1 MAELSIKIGA
11 DVKKLKSDLNKAEK
25 ELENFSDSTEKS
37 SESLD
42 GMNEATES
50 ASKGTK
56 SLSSELTS
64 YTLTV
69 ASVAAVSKFLLTIF
83 TQLEEDTGFLR
94 EAITGLSKEQ
104 IRAAEAQRQLN
115 DAIAESVGGAQAE
128 IFALESLI
136 SIARDETRSKEER
149 ENAINNINTQYP
161 ELLGNLDLERIRTND
176 VDVAVQS
183 LTESIIR
190 QAKTKA
196 LTDQL
201 SKAYADFNKTL
212 TTSGSS
218 AATFSDRLAAGFGTM
233 VNNIGTFKSAS
244 EVLDDYNKEVER
256 LGELTNAA
264 DFFALED
271 QIESIEKQIK
281 ALISEENFNIK
292 VPPPNLKA
300 LEKER
305 SRLTKEA
312 EKEAER
318 FKKISDGITNDIE
331 SSKLYED
338 AAQNLY
344 EANQIAKEVGST
356 AKDLS
361 SLGGLDFDPQQGIGK
376 TVKELEKVEELI
388 KNISKAFPD
397 IDTSKL
403 GAFNSEQLQSYISG
417 LERAKATA
425 GIFADATSTAFG
437 AVAQQLSGFLQTGN
451 AVLDAFVGS
460 LIQSLAQMASTLIAN
475 QILKAVIVKKDL
487 ALQQSASLGN
497 GVTIATSAA
506 AAAGPAGLALLGPY
520 LGLTSGIITGA
531 FSALQAIPA
540 FATGG
545 FSGDNNL
552 IRVNGNETIFR
563 PFELSAMYNAL
574 RGGNLGR
581 LNPGVSNG
589 IRDSEQVTEFVLRG
603 QELSVLLKRV
613 EKRR

>member
-42 GMNEATES
+42 GMNETTES

-218 AATFSDRLAAGFGTM
+218 AATFSDKLAAGFGTM

-305 SRLTKEA
+305 SRLI
-312 EKEAER
+312 KEAER

-338 AAQNLY
+338 ATQNLY
-344 EANQIAKEVGST
+344 DANEIAKELGST

-361 SLGGLDFDPQQGIGK
+361 SLGGIDFDPQQGIGA

-397 IDTSKL
+397 IDISKL

-425 GIFADATSTAFG
+425 GIFADATSSAFS
-437 AVAQQLSGFLQTGN
+437 AVSQQLSGFLKTGN

-460 LIQSLAQMASTLIAN
+460 LIQSLAQMASTLVAN
-475 QILKAVIVKKDL
+475 QIMKAILAQKDIGV
-487 ALQQSASLGN
+487 QQGVSSAN
-497 GVTIATSAA
+497 AVTIASSAA
-506 AAAGPAGLALLGPY
+506 AALGPAGVIAFPGLLASQLG
-520 LGLTSGIITGA
+520 IVNGA
-531 FSALQAIPA
+531 FAAIRAIPA

-589 IRDSEQVTEFVLRG
+589 IRDFEQVTEFVLRG